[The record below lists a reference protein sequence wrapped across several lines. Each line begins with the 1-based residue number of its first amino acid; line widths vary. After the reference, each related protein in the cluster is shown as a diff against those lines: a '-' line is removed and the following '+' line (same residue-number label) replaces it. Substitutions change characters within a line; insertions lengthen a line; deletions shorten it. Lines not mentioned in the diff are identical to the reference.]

1 MKKRTL
7 LLSAVAIAAA
17 AGIALGIKTRY
28 LLPSDQQL
36 SVPADTRYVITYST
50 GRDAKENSQI
60 NYLDKNAQLLSND
73 MIDGVTDMLCFQQTD
88 GMTEAFT
95 LDNIYFEGKNVLK
108 NEELQSTYAIAT
120 TDGTDQVLR
129 SGDLNKFDL
138 HWKLVSA
145 GSMPELKNLGYFSL
159 LILYNNDNVY
169 NVPVRDDSCIAADQK
184 SGILYHLSAED
195 TGKQSYEF
203 FYQTIAYD
211 KPSDKF
217 TVTDHKLDLSAFLK
231 DHADRHGIYS
241 FGQTVISQDSLYQII
256 EVGESKQKTYLLE
269 FAVDRDEQELVY
281 QSAYP
286 MKLKSDDR
294 IDCFTTTTVEDGV
307 ITYYP
312 PVHPMDI
319 VSFDTNKK
327 TFTYTPLALNR
338 TESDLEQEMPYIREC
353 SGTVYLLETRIQE
366 QQYQISELHA
376 DGTRSI
382 LVKGTLPKSRL
393 GSSCGISD
401 FYCME

>member
-1 MKKRTL
+1 MKKRTIL
-7 LLSAVAIAAA
+7 LFAVAIAAA
-17 AGIALGIKTRY
+17 AGIVLVIKTRY

-60 NYLDKNAQLLSND
+60 NYLDTNAKSLGSD
-73 MIDGVTDMLCFQQTD
+73 IIDGVTDMLCFQQTD
-88 GMTEAFT
+88 GITETFT
-95 LDNIYFEGKNVLK
+95 LDNIYFEGRNVLK

-195 TGKQSYEF
+195 SGKKAYEF

-211 KPSDKF
+211 KSSDNF
-217 TVTDHKLDLSAFLK
+217 TVTDHKLNLSAFLK
-231 DHADRHGIYS
+231 KHADLHGIYS
-241 FGQTVISQDSLYQII
+241 LGQTVISQDSLYQII
-256 EVGESKQKTYLLE
+256 GVGESNQKSYMME
-269 FAVDRDEQELVY
+269 FAIDRDKQELVY
-281 QSAYP
+281 QNAYS

-294 IDCFTTTTVEDGV
+294 LDCFTTTTVENG
-307 ITYYP
+307 IIMYYP

-319 VSFDTNKK
+319 VSFDTKSK
-327 TFTYTPLALNR
+327 DFTYTPLQLNR
-338 TESDLEQEMPYIREC
+338 SESNLEQEMPYIREC
-353 SGTVYLLETRIQE
+353 NNKIYILQTQMDDNKYSIS
-366 QQYQISELHA
+366 QIKR
-376 DGTRSI
+376 DGTINPVIS
-382 LVKGTLPKSRL
+382 GTLPESQL
-393 GSSCGISD
+393 GSSWHISD